1 MHNHN
6 SIGKSR
12 KYVSNASGYPP
23 DRVVDIPA
31 NSEMIKSEIIADS
44 ICNCK
49 NFDCQLSDCEHEFE
63 NRQINYCNSK
73 NMFANMP
80 IEVSYENCPQVSV
93 TSVIR
98 HVYQFQIDK
107 NSQSDR
113 YSYHNSYGKFID
125 TNVELLPENASSN
138 EYLQTLA
145 ISNADVIKHA
155 NDEHISLTTEIESR
169 DRKWWITVPVKKLDK
184 TIEFIR
190 VLADPG
196 ADIGCINT
204 KWAIDNYKDYII
216 KNNRTHTIDTPN
228 GKVHPEYAIYLRLP
242 TRTGKFYRAKFVL
255 LDNLPTPILADI
267 NMLEAFGYKFRDEIP
282 PIFSHP
288 AEPDLDLGIKDSNR
302 YSVHNNINSNDNNS
316 GKKEIITVN
325 YLQCNTSKIKNNNN
339 CDIYCMYKL
348 NKLYNCNDLT
358 RLPLIGKVA
367 NDSNEILFDESHK
380 HSVCMVNDY
389 EFIQDFQQYTDE
401 LIHLQ
406 QQLYLPGSDLN
417 AIFKSALFNQVNYI
431 NNPHYYEATQ
441 IELEKANNTIQNP
454 ELKSIDCKYILTGAE
469 KLHPTKYHKLYE
481 RTMKSIHKNSDV
493 IAKNMYDRR
502 TLNVEPVRL
511 NLKPDC
517 REKRYNISQY
527 PINQEKR
534 IAVINETK
542 HYDNNGFWIPCSTS
556 IHNTPY
562 TVILKKPTANGYIRA
577 RMAFDARQINNDC
590 VLLDVN
596 YPTPKDFDDHYS
608 RGYLTTMLDFKGFF
622 DCIPVHPLDS
632 DFLVVQTPLGL
643 RKILH
648 LSYGWK
654 NSAANAQ
661 RITNLVCMEVGHMI
675 GFIDDCSIRYPE
687 EWGTDELINHLE
699 RLFAV
704 CRKYNLLIHPEKF
717 FPFALEVECLGIKRS
732 IHGSEMTT
740 QYKKRLLSIQKPTTS
755 KELHS
760 ALGAINYVTRYLYN
774 HALYAYW
781 LVRLQHECEKK
792 KKLDWTEPANL
803 AWKTLRFLI
812 ENAPLLRRPRKYG
825 MFCLRSD
832 GCPYGVG
839 AVLYQKQW
847 DCTTHTWNWVI
858 VDMFSRIIPK
868 NLRSAHCSVHEGL
881 AIVWPTQHWVHY
893 LIRAPFIISTDHKPL
908 INIFQPSKELSDIT
922 RKQLYRLS
930 LAMSDFD
937 FTIQY
942 IPGLENKI
950 ADQLSRFAMQMIDIV
965 AISPDP
971 MYNDNTKLLTKSE
984 KIEFDSKYQAW
995 TQMLKRLKYNKHPSV
1010 MNLNFYNNNNEFAIV
1025 NSAKQRNDMIN
1036 KTKQW
1041 LNMRIGVEKSK
1052 LHYVLT
1058 ASQATTPP
1066 LIRNTFERNFNSTVL
1081 NDDNIIDN
1089 EIYKSIANIRI
1100 QLSNLKDLIKD
1111 CNRVKRKLT
1120 EMTNEHLNKIYK
1132 LIQQYEDSQQ
1142 TKLPH
1147 MSDNNNNNNNN
1158 NNIDTSLNSTEIEHV
1173 QRQICQVH
1181 TRSFWSKLSKEE
1193 HKHTFVQPHMADM
1206 QNRMY
1211 YRNQFLSYMH
1221 DYRPK
1226 IDFFDVKTFVLYQDS
1241 DSLCEFI
1248 CTHIR
1253 NPNLHK
1259 TDQTMQMKFLDLKTH
1274 DYQLY
1279 KKILHNRFRI
1289 NKHGILEANIYSTF
1303 DYRSKWL
1310 IFVPKKLIREILD
1323 YSHHNAYFQHFGE
1336 QQTIDNVESR
1346 FWWFGMKQDCIKWCK
1361 NCIVCQ
1367 FIKGAPTH
1375 TAPMMIRE
1383 LPFPRTHVM
1392 ADFLGPIY
1400 NSYYILAMIDYGSG
1414 YCMLKGTV
1422 GCGVENVLNM
1432 VLDRWVPILGWFD
1445 VFESDLGSAFRA
1457 SLIRRIYNLIGIHQ
1471 VWSEPRNHK
1480 GTGKVERTIRLIQQ
1494 IINAYNVESGQLFT
1508 ETNKHTLKQRWETL
1522 DSLLPFIQFSLN
1534 QKRSRFTNISPNQLM
1549 FGTQLKEIQD
1559 IGLFTNQLQSL
1570 RDEFNHNS
1578 DNFEYVECLI
1588 RELTFVW
1595 NQFNH
1600 DWSEYTRI
1608 TKKEYD
1614 QKYDVSRKL
1623 PEQLKR
1629 FKVGV
1634 QIVYYTG
1641 DKQEPNRK
1649 WRQRWQGPFE
1659 IIKRLDDRTVI
1670 IADGDGTACP
1680 VSIDRIKVYNSD
1692 EYYSLRD
1699 YNLLVKKR
1707 LDWKKMSEK
1716 KGVVEARQLTRV
1728 GTRESFEVES

>member
-1 MHNHN
+1 MDCNF
-6 SIGKSR
+6 
-12 KYVSNASGYPP
+12 
-23 DRVVDIPA
+23 D
-31 NSEMIKSEIIADS
+31 SEMID
-44 ICNCK
+44 NCV
-49 NFDCQLSDCEHEFE
+49 
-63 NRQINYCNSK
+63 
-73 NMFANMP
+73 NMA
-80 IEVSYENCPQVSV
+80 IEVSHENYPQISIE
-93 TSVIR
+93 SDKR
-98 HVYQFQIDK
+98 HVYQFQIDI
-107 NSQSDR
+107 NSQSNQ
-113 YSYHNSYGKFID
+113 YSYHDSYGKFID
-125 TNVELLPENASSN
+125 TNVELLPKHANSN
-138 EYLQTLA
+138 QYLQALA
-145 ISNADVIKHA
+145 ISNYDIVKHA
-155 NDEHISLTTEIESR
+155 NDENISITTEIESR
-169 DRKWWITVPVKKLDK
+169 DRKWWITVPIKKLDK
-184 TIEFIR
+184 TIEYIKI
-190 VLADPG
+190 LADPG
-196 ADIGCINT
+196 ADIGCVNT
-204 KWAIDNYKDYII
+204 KWAIDHYKDYII

-242 TRTGKFYRAKFVL
+242 TKTGEFYRAKFVL

-288 AEPDLDLGIKDSNR
+288 AQNDQELGIKYSDR
-302 YSVHNNINSNDNNS
+302 YSIHNKSNDIQSNS
-316 GKKEIITVN
+316 IENEMITVN
-325 YLQCNTSKIKNNNN
+325 YTSSNAPKPKNNNN
-339 CDIYCMYKL
+339 LDIYNIYKL
-348 NKLYNCNDLT
+348 NKIYNCDDST
-358 RLPLIGKVA
+358 YLPLIEKVA
-367 NDSNEILFDESHK
+367 NDSDTVMFDESHK
-380 HSVCMVNDY
+380 HSICMISDY
-389 EFIQDFQQYTDE
+389 EFISDFEQYTNE
-401 LIHLQ
+401 LISLQ
-406 QQLYLPGSDLN
+406 QQMYLLDCDLN
-417 AIFKSALFNQVNYI
+417 AIFKSALYNQVNYI
-431 NNPHYYEATQ
+431 RNPHYYEATKA
-441 IELEKANNTIQNP
+441 ELIKADNIIQNP
-454 ELKSIDCKYILTGAE
+454 ALKKIDCKYILNGAE
-469 KLHPTKYHKLYE
+469 KLHPIKYKNLYN
-481 RTMKSIHKNSDV
+481 RTVESIEKNNDV

-511 NLKPDC
+511 NLKPEC
-517 REKRYNISQY
+517 RDKRYNISQY
-527 PINQEKR
+527 PINEAKR

-542 HYDNNGFWIPCSTS
+542 HYDNNGFWIPCAAS

-562 TVILKKPTANGYIRA
+562 TVILKKPTANGFIRA

-590 VLLDVN
+590 ILLDVN

-608 RGYLTTMLDFKGFF
+608 RGYLTTTLDFKGFF

-699 RLFAV
+699 KLFAV

-732 IHGSEMTT
+732 IHGSEMTK

-792 KKLDWTEPANL
+792 KKLDWNEPANL
-803 AWKTLRFLI
+803 AWNTLRFLI
-812 ENAPLLRRPRKYG
+812 ENAPLLRRPKRYG
-825 MFCLRSD
+825 MYCLQSD

-847 DCTTHTWNWVI
+847 DETTHTWEWVI
-858 VDMFSRIIPK
+858 IDMFSRIIPK
-868 NLRSAHCSVHEGL
+868 NLRNAHCSVHEGL
-881 AIVWPTQHWVHY
+881 AIVWPSQHWVHY

-908 INIFQPSKELSDIT
+908 LNIFEPSKELTDIT

-937 FTIQY
+937 FTIQF

-950 ADQLSRFAMQMIDIV
+950 ADQLSRFAMRMIDIV

-971 MYNDNTKLLTKSE
+971 MYNDNTKILTESE
-984 KIEFDSKYQAW
+984 KFEFDTKYRAW

-1010 MNLNFYNNNNEFAIV
+1010 MNLTFYNNVSNLNPMQ
-1025 NSAKQRNDMIN
+1025 QRKEILNRA
-1036 KTKQW
+1036 KQW
-1041 LNMRIGVEKSK
+1041 LNLRIGVNRNK
-1052 LHYVLT
+1052 LHHILT
-1058 ASQATTPP
+1058 ASRATAPP
-1066 LIRNTFERNFNSTVL
+1066 IINNMFEQTLDSTIL

-1089 EIYKSIANIRI
+1089 KIYESITNIRI
-1100 QLSNLKDLIKD
+1100 QLSNLNDLIKD
-1111 CNRVKRKLT
+1111 CKRVKRKLT
-1120 EMTNEHLNKIYK
+1120 EMTNKHLDEIQK
-1132 LIQQYEDSQQ
+1132 LILKYESSQQ
-1142 TKLPH
+1142 SKI
-1147 MSDNNNNNNNN
+1147 NNNSNNS
-1158 NNIDTSLNSTEIEHV
+1158 NIVVNDTETNHNQRHV
-1173 QRQICQVH
+1173 CQVH
-1181 TRSFWSKLSKEE
+1181 TRSFWNKLLENE
-1193 HKHTFVQPHMADM
+1193 HKHTFVQPHMANM
-1206 QNRMY
+1206 QDRMY
-1211 YRNQFLSYMH
+1211 YRHQFLSYMN

-1226 IDFFDVKTFVLYQDS
+1226 IDFFDIKTFLLYQDS

-1253 NPNLHK
+1253 NPKLHK

-1303 DYRSKWL
+1303 DFQSKWL

-1361 NCIVCQ
+1361 NCIICQ
-1367 FIKGAPTH
+1367 FIKGAPSH
-1375 TAPMMIRE
+1375 TAPMLIRE

-1400 NSYYILAMIDYGSG
+1400 SSYYILVIIDYGSG
-1414 YCMLKGTV
+1414 YCMLKGTI

-1457 SLIRRIYNLIGIHQ
+1457 SLIRRIYNLIGVKQ

-1559 IGLFTNQLQSL
+1559 IGLFTNELQSL
-1570 RDEFNHNS
+1570 RDEFHHNS
-1578 DNFEYVECLI
+1578 DNYEYIECLI

-1600 DWSEYTRI
+1600 DWSEYARI

-1614 QKYDVSRKL
+1614 QRYQVTRKL
-1623 PEQLKR
+1623 PQQLKKY
-1629 FKVGV
+1629 KVGIDV
-1634 QIVYYTG
+1634 VYYSG

-1716 KGVVEARQLTRV
+1716 KGVVEARQASTRV
-1728 GTRESFEVES
+1728 ETRESFEVES